1 LEFLLSIIALLYILL
16 ALLASGHAL
25 LNKRDPRAALS
36 WIVICIIFPIIG
48 SLFYFLFGINRVQT
62 RARRLH
68 RHSSLPQVANQTI
81 GRSGNTPGDVTC
93 REFKFPDRCQSVI
106 NVSNAVTQW
115 PLTTGNTIEILYN
128 GDQAYPEMLHAIRSA
143 TQSVYLTSYIF
154 DNDEAGQE
162 FIEALSDAQKQG
174 VEVKVLVDGIG
185 ELGWMRR
192 ASTLL
197 RKHNITVE
205 RFLPLTFRPP
215 AFYVNLRNHR
225 KILIIDGC
233 IAFTG
238 GMNISKRHIVHD
250 GSHKGSVVDLHFRL
264 AGPIVSQ
271 IENVFIQDWQF
282 VTEEK
287 LTPTPKNQLPAGNA
301 LCRTIVDGPNDNVD
315 KLAIILI
322 GAVSAAQQRIVIMT
336 PYFLPSNELIAALQS
351 ASLRGVEVIIL
362 LPGKN
367 DSRLVHWATRNLL
380 WQLLQFNVRVYY
392 QPGPFVHSKLF
403 IVDDYYV
410 LFGSANIDPRS
421 LRLNFELVV
430 ETYDFSLVEQL
441 SAHIAQKIEL
451 AEEVSLEVLENRPF
465 LIRVRDAL
473 AWLWAPYL

>member
-1 LEFLLSIIALLYILL
+1 MLYLLL
-16 ALLASGHAL
+16 ATLASGHAL

-36 WIVICIIFPIIG
+36 WIVICIFFPIIG

-68 RHSSLPQVANQTI
+68 RHSSLAPPTVNQTI
-81 GRSGNTPGDVTC
+81 GGSGNISGDIVDS
-93 REFKFPDRCQSVI
+93 EVKFPDRCQSLI
-106 NVSNAVTQW
+106 NVSNAVTEW

-143 TQSVYLTSYIF
+143 SQRVYLTSYIF
-154 DNDEAGQE
+154 DNDEVGQE
-162 FIEALSDAQKQG
+162 FVEALCDAQRQG
-174 VEVKVLVDGIG
+174 VDVKVLVDGVG
-185 ELGWMRR
+185 ELSWTRR
-192 ASTLL
+192 VSTVL
-197 RKHNITVE
+197 RKHSITVA

-215 AFYVNLRNHR
+215 AFYINLRNHR
-225 KILIIDGC
+225 KVLVIDGC

-250 GSHKGSVVDLHFRL
+250 GSRGSSVVDLHFRL
-264 AGPIVSQ
+264 AGAIVAQ
-271 IENVFIQDWQF
+271 LENVFIQDWQF
-282 VTEEK
+282 ATEEK
-287 LTPTPKNQLPAGNA
+287 LTPMPNSQLPVGGAV
-301 LCRTIVDGPNDNVD
+301 CRAIVDGPNENIN
-315 KLAIILI
+315 KLATILI
-322 GAVSAAQQRIVIMT
+322 GAVSATQQRIVMMT
-336 PYFLPSNELIAALQS
+336 PYFLPSNELIAALQA

-367 DSRLVHWATRNLL
+367 DSCLVHWATRNLL

-392 QPGPFVHSKLF
+392 QPGPFVHSKLCV
-403 IVDDYYV
+403 VDDYYV

-430 ETYDFSLVEQL
+430 ETYDLELAEQL
-441 SAHIAQKIEL
+441 SAHIAQKIEKSK
-451 AEEVSLEVLENRPF
+451 EITLEQMDNRTLP
-465 LIRVRDAL
+465 IRVRDAL